1 MITTR
6 QLIRPSHDAPKCIWM
21 QAGVVK
27 RKLCKADFECRT
39 CQFDMALRRIARA
52 NKALRQKGLVPM
64 GNRGKITFWH
74 DQLNALPLS
83 KRPCIH
89 HMKQRIGFRSCTNEY
104 QCSDCEFDQYFQD
117 EFTVH
122 AVVKPVS
129 VLDIA
134 GVKIPQGYYLHQG
147 HAWVKIEENS
157 EVRIGLDDFAMRV
170 FGPPDRITSP
180 LVGKVVTRNQ
190 AGISIERDEYT
201 ADVLSPVSGIVTA
214 MNSGLRDKGSTANTH
229 PYDDGWVLR
238 VHAENLRQ
246 DLKSLMIGSET
257 ERFIEQEVDRV
268 YELIETE
275 AGPLSVDGG
284 YLGNDIYGSI
294 PQIGWDRLKETFL
307 KPKPTD

>member
-6 QLIRPSHDAPKCIWM
+6 QHIRSSHDEPKCIWM
-21 QAGVVK
+21 QAGTVK
-27 RKLCKADFECRT
+27 SKLCKSDFECNA
-39 CQFDMALRRIARA
+39 CQFDRALRRIAA
-52 NKALRQKGLVPM
+52 ENKILRQKGLVPK
-64 GNRGKITFWH
+64 GNRGKIAFWY

-89 HMKQRIGFRSCTNEY
+89 HMKKRIGFRPCTNEY

-170 FGPPDRITSP
+170 FGPPDSIESP
-180 LVGKVVTRNQ
+180 LVGKLVTQDQ
-190 AGISIERDEYT
+190 AGISIHRDDHT
-201 ADVLSPVSGIVTA
+201 AGVLSPVSGIVTA
-214 MNSGLRDKGSTANTH
+214 INSSLREEGNRANTH

-257 ERFIEQEVDRV
+257 ETFIEKEVDRV
-268 YELIETE
+268 YALIEE
-275 AGPLSVDGG
+275 EVGPLAADGG
-284 YLGNDIYGSI
+284 YLGNDIFGSM
-294 PQIGWDRLKETFL
+294 PQIGWDTLQKHFL
-307 KPKPTD
+307 HA